1 MKLVSFLRGLVLARF
16 SQTKNFWE
24 ARYAYH
30 GEKAQLNLSSNTL
43 EEECLHRQQLK
54 IIEGIYQDKTG
65 LDILDFGCGTGRF
78 SIFLSDFTKSRVV
91 AYDFSVLVGSFQKKH
106 PNVIY
111 TSDLEYVMA
120 HKFDNIFIS
129 LVLGAMNNSDAKH
142 MASKLSEVLKV
153 DGFIVVAE
161 NTSSLRSSGWKF
173 RSVEQYSDFFP
184 GFAVTVAAKYIDN
197 GEEIT
202 VFTLAR

>member
-1 MKLVSFLRGLVLARF
+1 
-16 SQTKNFWE
+16 
-24 ARYAYH
+24 
-30 GEKAQLNLSSNTL
+30 
-43 EEECLHRQQLK
+43 
-54 IIEGIYQDKTG
+54 
-65 LDILDFGCGTGRF
+65 
-78 SIFLSDFTKSRVV
+78 
-91 AYDFSVLVGSFQKKH
+91 
-106 PNVIY
+106 
-111 TSDLEYVMA
+111 MA

-142 MASKLSEVLKV
+142 IASKLSEALKM

-161 NTSSLRSSGWKF
+161 NTSFLRSSGWKF